1 MGVLIVKS
9 VQHCLFFINQYGKQ
23 LKKKRYS
30 LLLLFLLPL
39 IFIAF
44 ILLLIISF
52 VLTPQDEPITVAFV
66 DQDKTTET
74 ALMSELLRYTI
85 HENEHLDIKFMTEIE
100 ADEAIKQNELSA
112 YIILPES
119 FTDNLYNGENVQLP
133 VIGNVRRANESYIVL
148 ELIESLTRYIES
160 AQANILTVFSYAD
173 QFYMDAEQEKKF
185 VLDQFMSF
193 TLFTLGK
200 GNVLVKE
207 TIENSASTSPKQY
220 YSLVCVFILLTI
232 WLLGFY
238 TVIRKEEHRAMTI
251 RLQLFGVTSM
261 QKLVARI
268 VVSLACSLLFA
279 LPFFY
284 GLMVYVPQEFFM
296 IDYVRVLGFVSLY
309 AVSVLMGLAIIDLLL
324 KSMKATLLV
333 QLLFV
338 FIVVIL
344 SGSIVPTIYFPFILQ
359 PLLPWIFSNEAFS
372 WLVDIILEERNYADY
387 TLLTIIL
394 ALKSVSLFGLA
405 LLFTRWRT

>member
-85 HENEHLDIKFMTEIE
+85 HENEHLDIQFMTEIE

-296 IDYVRVLGFVSLY
+296 IDYIRVLGFVSLY